1 MPLYLPPNNVQPK
14 TVCPHRHS
22 ITGRAELGAFTLIE
36 VLIALVIIALVGM
49 MLAQTSSQSVDQTDY
64 LKRKLMAAWVA
75 ENRMTELRLLSL
87 QGQEIRFTDS
97 DVEQGQW
104 RFRAVSTLENQ
115 AAGVLRIKVQVFQLP
130 QADSPLF
137 TLTGY
142 IPANIRAVSDGDD
155 VIGGNRGRTP

>member
-1 MPLYLPPNNVQPK
+1 MPLYLPPNNVQTK
-14 TVCPHRHS
+14 TVCPHRHG
-22 ITGRAELGAFTLIE
+22 ITSRAGLGAFTLIE

-49 MLAQTSSQSVDQTDY
+49 VLAQTSSQSVDQTDY
-64 LKRKLMAAWVA
+64 LKRKLMATWIA

-115 AAGVLRIKVQVFQLP
+115 AAGVLRVKVK
-130 QADSPLF
+130 S
-137 TLTGY
+137 
-142 IPANIRAVSDGDD
+142 I
-155 VIGGNRGRTP
+155 